1 MTVSIVTGGAGFI
14 GSNIAARLLSLGHEV
29 RVIDD
34 ESSQSHDFFY
44 WQDKTKNYI
53 YNICDY
59 SAIRSIF
66 DGVDYVFHLAAESN
80 IGSTIENPL
89 KATHVNTFGTNIVLQ
104 CAKEAGVKR
113 VIYSST
119 AGAYGNN
126 PLPNIETQ
134 EDNPLNPYSV
144 SKVNGEKVC
153 KLYTDI
159 YDLPTIILRYFNV
172 YGSNQPMRGQYAPV
186 IGTFGRQKQD
196 KKPMTIVGD
205 GEQRRDFVNVLDV
218 VSANINAALNDIDS
232 QYFGTVFNIGSGTNY
247 SVNDIANMIKGETTF
262 IPKKVGEIKESLS
275 NIEKAKNILDWEPTI
290 SLPVWLHEY
299 RY

>member
-1 MTVSIVTGGAGFI
+1 MTVSLVTGGAGFI

-29 RVIDD
+29 RIIDD

-44 WQDKTKNYI
+44 WQDATKNYI

-80 IGSTIENPL
+80 IGSTIENPV
-89 KATHVNTFGTNIVLQ
+89 KATQINTLGTNIVLQ

-113 VIYSST
+113 VVYSST

-126 PLPNIETQ
+126 PIPNIETQ

-144 SKVNGEKVC
+144 SKVSGEKVC
-153 KLYTDI
+153 KLYTDM
-159 YDLPTIILRYFNV
+159 YNLPTIVLRYFNV

-196 KKPMTIVGD
+196 GKPMTIVGD

-232 QYFGTVFNIGSGTNY
+232 KYFGTVFNIGSGTNY

-262 IPKKVGEIKESLS
+262 IPEKVGEIKESLS
-275 NIEKAKNILDWEPTI
+275 DISKAKDVLGWEPTI
-290 SLPVWLHEY
+290 SLPVWLHKY

>member
-1 MTVSIVTGGAGFI
+1 MTVSLVTGGAGFI

-44 WQDKTKNYI
+44 WQDGTKNYI

-80 IGSTIENPL
+80 IGSTIENPI
-89 KATHVNTFGTNIVLQ
+89 KATQINTLGTNIVLQ

-126 PLPNIETQ
+126 PIPNIETQ
-134 EDNPLNPYSV
+134 EDKPLNPYSV

-153 KLYTDI
+153 KMYTDM

-196 KKPMTIVGD
+196 EKPMTIVGD

-247 SVNDIANMIKGETTF
+247 SVNDIANMIKGKTTS
-262 IPKKVGEIKESLS
+262 IPERVGEIKESLS